1 MSTAGEKR
9 SERESPG
16 RLDPQPHPGIP
27 TPGGREARG
36 GAWGAWI
43 DDLLR
48 DLRFGLRSLGR
59 SPGFAAVAI
68 LCLALGIGAN
78 AAIFSVVNSVLL
90 RALPYPDPDRLVRV
104 FETFNG
110 GMTGSVSVPNY
121 RDWTAQSDSFEPL
134 AAWRVGSRNL
144 LGKDEAQAER
154 LRVVEATPNLFSML
168 RAPALLGRTFL
179 PGQDEPG
186 KAQVVVLSEGLWRRR
201 FGGDRSLLGRTVE
214 LDGTPHTVIGVM
226 PAAFAFPPGWVRTDA
241 WTLFMPNPKLENDRD
256 SHFLNVGGRLK
267 PGVSLERAGAQLRGV
282 AAILERT
289 YPAQQAGRSVWLQPM
304 RETVV
309 AKAKPALLI
318 LLGAVALVLLIA
330 CANVAN
336 LLLARAAVRRRE
348 VAIRLALGASRAR
361 LIRQFLIESLVLAV
375 AGALVG
381 ALLAWWGLA
390 VLVPLA
396 DGVLPL
402 LGGIAVDGRVFGFL
416 LLVTFLSGL
425 LFGVVPAL
433 QASHEDIRDTL
444 SDASAK
450 ATSGGRQRQFRNAL
464 VMLEIALS
472 LVLLIGA
479 GLLLRGFLRVNA
491 TPSGLKA
498 QGVLTAHLA
507 IADSRRQDATPRIFR
522 PILESLRHLPGVSSA
537 AVLSILPVQSSGTNG
552 NYTVDGRPAPPA
564 GQAPLAEFR
573 TASPQLFAT
582 LGIPILRGRDF
593 AERDGEPGERWVLI
607 NEALARQQFA
617 GENPVNRRLR
627 IEGEELPHSIL
638 GVVANVRQAGLDREP
653 LPEVYFPYG
662 EAGADRMLGESVL
675 VLRTVVPPASVA
687 GNLRQAVR
695 SVDPSLPL
703 YQIETMDEVIAKSL
717 ASRRLN
723 LWLLGIFAA
732 IALILSAAGLYGVI
746 SYLVAQRTREI
757 GVRVALGAQNGDVIR
772 LVMGQGAKLTLMG
785 IALGLVGA
793 LLFTRLLESL
803 IYGISARDPL
813 TFLAIAALLA
823 VVALLAT
830 WIPAERAARIDPLLA
845 IRKE

>member
-1 MSTAGEKR
+1 MSTADNHSSR
-9 SERESPG
+9 
-16 RLDPQPHPGIP
+16 
-27 TPGGREARG
+27 REASG
-36 GAWGAWI
+36 GPQTSQVNLGMDPAGRADGGFRL

-48 DLRFGLRSLGR
+48 DVRFGLRSLGR

-90 RALPYPDPDRLVRV
+90 RALPYPEPDRLVRI

-121 RDWTAQSDSFEPL
+121 RDWTAQNDSFEPL

-144 LGKDEAQAER
+144 MGKGGAEAER
-154 LRVVEATPNLFSML
+154 LRVVEATPNLFSVL
-168 RAPALLGRTFL
+168 RVSSLLGRTFV

-214 LDGTPHTVIGVM
+214 LDGTPQTVIGVM
-226 PAAFAFPPGWVRTDA
+226 PASFAFPPGWVRTDA
-241 WTLFMPNPKLENDRD
+241 WTLFVPNPKLESDRD

-267 PGVSLERAGAQLRGV
+267 PGVSLDRASAQLRGV

-336 LLLARAAVRRRE
+336 LLLARAAIRRRE
-348 VAIRLALGASRAR
+348 VAIRLALGASRGR
-361 LIRQFLIESLVLAV
+361 LIRQFLIESLVLAL

-381 ALLAWWGLA
+381 TLLAGWSLA
-390 VLVPLA
+390 LLVPLA

-402 LGGIAVDGRVFGFL
+402 LGGIAIDGRVFGFL
-416 LLVTFLSGL
+416 LLVTCLSGL

-433 QASHEDIRDTL
+433 HASREDIRDTL

-450 ATSGGRQRQFRNAL
+450 ATSGGRQQQFRNAL

-522 PILESLRHLPGVSSA
+522 PILEKLRHLPGVSSA
-537 AVLSILPVQSSGTNG
+537 AVLSILPIQSSGTNG

-564 GQAPLAEFR
+564 GQEPLAELR
-573 TASPQLFAT
+573 AASPQLFAT

-593 AERDGEPGERWVLI
+593 EERDGEPGGRWILI

-617 GENPVNRRLR
+617 GENPVNRRVR
-627 IEGEELPHSIL
+627 IGNEELPHSIL
-638 GVVANVRQAGLDREP
+638 GVVANIRQAGLDREP
-653 LPEVYFPYG
+653 LPEIYFPYG
-662 EAGADRMLGESVL
+662 EAGSGKMLSDSVL

-687 GNLRQAVR
+687 GDLRQAVR

-772 LVMGQGAKLTLMG
+772 LVMGQGAKLTLVG

-793 LLFTRLLESL
+793 VLFTRVLESL

-813 TFLAIAALLA
+813 TFIGIATLLA